1 MAKPTV
7 TEVYAQ
13 INTHEAVCAERWGET
28 LWRLKRLEQGALY
41 AVSAV
46 IGLLVS
52 IIFLILG

>member
-1 MAKPTV
+1 MTKPTV
-7 TEVYAQ
+7 TEVHAQ
-13 INTHEAVCAERWGET
+13 INTHEAICAERWGET

>member
-7 TEVYAQ
+7 TEVHAQ

>member
-7 TEVYAQ
+7 TEVHSQ